1 MIRVQNIYYMLAYA
15 FQCLNEK
22 DEKYY
27 SGERFDYA
35 ADLLALIL
43 ANGVAKQIKKG
54 LFKEYVTYSEE
65 LASPRG
71 RIRLA
76 DTINKLAAQQKVTVC
91 DVDEYI
97 ENTYSNQIIKTVIL
111 LLIKSDEVR
120 NETKKKLKSLLPF
133 FQRIEETDITHISWN
148 RFSYN
153 RNNSSYKMLMYIC
166 QLVINGMIMSDDDKN
181 LYRLKE
187 FVDDQEMHR
196 LYEKF
201 ILEYYRKHYP
211 KFKVSQSQIDWNL
224 DNDVRMLLP
233 KMRSDIMLE
242 YNGKTLIIDAKYYDE
257 SLNTNTRY
265 GNKTV
270 HSHNLYQI
278 YTYVKNKDKASD
290 KSVSGMLLYANVE
303 GKNPDVEYMM
313 DGSKISVKTLDLN
326 CAFDDV
332 RKQLDNYVE
341 DWLKYIGAAS

>member
-22 DEKYY
+22 DEKRY

-35 ADLLALIL
+35 ADLFALIL
-43 ANGVAKQIKKG
+43 ANGVSKQIKKG

-91 DVDEYI
+91 DVDEFI
-97 ENTYSNQIIKTVIL
+97 ENTYANQIIKTVL
-111 LLIKSDEVR
+111 LMLIRSDEVK
-120 NETKKKLKSLLPF
+120 NATKKKLKSFLPY
-133 FQRIEETDITHISWN
+133 FQQVTETDIKHITWN
-148 RFSYN
+148 RFTYN
-153 RNNSSYKMLMYIC
+153 RNNSSYRMMMYIC
-166 QLVINGMIMSDDDKN
+166 QLIIDGMIMGEGDEN
-181 LYRLKE
+181 QYRLKE
-187 FVDDQEMHR
+187 FVDDQEMHK

-211 KFKVSQSQIDWNL
+211 QFRVSQSQIDWNL
-224 DNDVRMLLP
+224 DNDVRTLLP
-233 KMRSDIMLE
+233 RMRSDIMIE
-242 YNGKTLIIDAKYYDE
+242 YKGKTLIIDAKFYDD
-257 SLNTNTRY
+257 SLQTNTQY
-265 GNKTV
+265 GNKTI

-278 YTYVKNKDKASD
+278 YAYVKNKDRLSD
-290 KSVSGMLLYANVE
+290 KSVSGMLLYANTE
-303 GKNPDVEYMM
+303 GQNPNVEYMM

-326 CAFDDV
+326 CPFDVV
-332 RKQLDNYVE
+332 RKQLDGYAE
-341 DWLKYIGAAS
+341 GWLRYIGEAS